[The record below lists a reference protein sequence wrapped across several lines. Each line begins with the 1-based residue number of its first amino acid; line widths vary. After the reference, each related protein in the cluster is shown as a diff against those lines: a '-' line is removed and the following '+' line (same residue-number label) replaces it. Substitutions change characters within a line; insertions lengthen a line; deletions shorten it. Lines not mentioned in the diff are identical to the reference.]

1 MADLFD
7 DLQAE
12 QGALEAVLDTLTLA
26 QWSAPSA
33 APGWTVADVVLHLA
47 QTEEAV
53 VRTVRAEDAGQRDDW
68 HRLGQ
73 TTDEAME
80 VMVRAERAAGT
91 KDTEGTAGA
100 QVLARW
106 RTASRAT
113 LDALRAAD
121 PQRPLPWVASP
132 LRPRTLAT
140 TRLAE
145 HWAHALDITGP
156 LGLPYP
162 DTARLRHVAWLAHS
176 TLPYAFSLAGKEFHV
191 VHCHLTGPDGED
203 WRFGAPSAESSITG
217 AAGAFA
223 RVAARRL
230 APKDSGLETHGP
242 HGPLALDLLRTY
254 AG

>member
-1 MADLFD
+1 MTDILD

-12 QGALEAVLDTLTLA
+12 QGALEAVLDTLTPA

-33 APGWTVADVVLHLA
+33 AAGWTVTDVVLHLA

-53 VRTVRAEDAGQRDDW
+53 VRTIQAEDGEQRDDW
-68 HRLGQ
+68 HRLGP
-73 TTDEAME
+73 TTDAAME
-80 VMVRAERAAGT
+80 VLVRAERAAGT
-91 KDTEGTAGA
+91 RATGGSE
-100 QVLARW
+100 VLARW
-106 RTASRAT
+106 RTASRAAVN
-113 LDALRAAD
+113 ALQSAD

-162 DTARLRHVAWLAHS
+162 DTSRLRHVAWLAHA

-191 VHCHLTGPDGED
+191 VRCHLTGPDGES
-203 WRFGAPSAESSITG
+203 WRFGSPSAGSVISG
-217 AAGAFA
+217 SAGAFA
-223 RVAARRL
+223 RVAAHRL
-230 APKDSGLETHGP
+230 APQESGLETRGP